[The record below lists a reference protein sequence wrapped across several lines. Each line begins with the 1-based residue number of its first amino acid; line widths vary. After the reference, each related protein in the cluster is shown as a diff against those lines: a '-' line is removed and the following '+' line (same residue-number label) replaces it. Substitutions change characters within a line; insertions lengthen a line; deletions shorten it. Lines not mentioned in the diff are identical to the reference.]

1 MHGRPEARAQPG
13 APAGSH
19 QRDFQYQQRC
29 DHRVEGQSA
38 SRRLGIRRR
47 AGRAGDG
54 FLGTR
59 TVKPSPYAKPG
70 AITGARPTGVR
81 PGLTRQ
87 PTAEERRRAQRVL
100 LRMPVLVHI
109 ANNPKAIE
117 GFTHTVSATG
127 GMIILKEG
135 LSQGTKFT
143 LEIPERSR
151 RSK

>member
-1 MHGRPEARAQPG
+1 M
-13 APAGSH
+13 
-19 QRDFQYQQRC
+19 
-29 DHRVEGQSA
+29 
-38 SRRLGIRRR
+38 
-47 AGRAGDG
+47 
-54 FLGTR
+54 
-59 TVKPSPYAKPG
+59 KPSPYAKPG

-143 LEIPERSR
+143 LENPRTQQQVEVNVARPPQMNQEGSLIPVEFLSPAPLFWNIVFPPNPN
-151 RSK
+151 